1 MPGPVKSIRLCV
13 ATEDGMKK
21 LVWLLASPFVATPLF
36 AADLMQVYRD
46 AQSNDPTFA
55 VARATL
61 EAGQEKQPQARA
73 GLLPSLTLSGNTV
86 WNENELST
94 HGGATFAKPNYNS
107 NGYQLTLSQ
116 PLLRWQNWIA
126 YDQSKMQV
134 AQAEAN
140 FGLAR
145 QDLILRVAQA
155 YFDVL
160 YAQES
165 VAAVKANKQ
174 AIAQQLELAKK
185 SFEVGTS
192 TITDT
197 HEAQARFD
205 LANAQEIAAES
216 DLEVK
221 LRALQAIVGQ
231 EPGALAQLRK
241 NAELTPPQPSDMN
254 EWVSA
259 AETGSLNVQV
269 QQYNASIAAR
279 EVDKQRA
286 GHYPTIDIVANAGHN
301 KTLASSSL
309 GMFETDYQNAAIQL
323 NIPLFQ
329 GGLTA
334 SRQREASANRAAA
347 ESGLEAAKRSAALGA
362 RQYYLGVVNGLAQVK
377 ALKAAL
383 ISSQS
388 ALESN
393 KLGYEVGVRINIDV
407 LNAENQ
413 VYVTRRDLAKAT
425 FDTLLAQLK
434 LKAAVGALGEADL
447 LRVNALL
454 DRQRDVPTGA
464 R

>member
-1 MPGPVKSIRLCV
+1 
-13 ATEDGMKK
+13 MKK
-21 LVWLLASPFVATPLF
+21 LAWLLVSPLFASPLC
-36 AADLMQVYRD
+36 AADLMQIYRD
-46 AQSNDPTFA
+46 AQANDASFA
-55 VARATL
+55 AARSTL

-73 GLLPSLTLSGNTV
+73 GLLPSVNLSGNTT
-86 WNENELST
+86 WNDNDYKYASMSSYN
-94 HGGATFAKPNYNS
+94 GSRQYNS

-116 PLLRWQNWIA
+116 PLFRWQNWIA

-140 FGLAR
+140 FALAR

-165 VAAVKANKQ
+165 VSAVKANKQ

-205 LANAQEIAAES
+205 LASAQEIAAES
-216 DLEVK
+216 DLDVK
-221 LRALQAIVGQ
+221 LRTLQAIIGQ

-241 NAELTPPQPSDMN
+241 SAELTPPQPSSMN
-254 EWVSA
+254 DWVAA
-259 AETGSLNVQV
+259 AESGSLNVQV

-286 GHYPTIDIVANAGHN
+286 GHYPTLDVVANVGHG
-301 KTLASSSL
+301 KTLASTSF
-309 GMFETDYQNAAIQL
+309 GMVETDYQNAAIQL

-347 ESGLEAAKRSAALGA
+347 ESGLEATKRNAALGA

-425 FDTLLAQLK
+425 FDTLMAQLR
-434 LKAAVGALGEADL
+434 LKASTGALSDDD
-447 LRVNALL
+447 VTQINALL
-454 DRQRDVPTGA
+454 DPSTVR
-464 R
+464 